1 MTHVFCTDD
10 TCTNNLNKMCN
21 LFSINISLEYGEFEE
36 GKRKTYAACQNYRR
50 NEDAEHD

>member
-1 MTHVFCTDD
+1 MTVVQCADD
-10 TCTNNLNKMCN
+10 TCVNNLNGMCF
-21 LFSINISLEYGEFEE
+21 LCAINISLEYGEFEE